1 MDPVSNLPPV
11 GLPPVGLPPSGTT
24 PTTNPPATGTTPAT
38 GLPPIGLPP
47 IGAPVDNGGLPP
59 TPPGTQSGLG
69 VADFAKISTYVG
81 SGAAGA
87 VGTVKSMESLVAIGN
102 QIRGTEIK
110 NADGSETHLGGG
122 IGTKIQGTK
131 MAAREIGASAV
142 TGAKY
147 GAIIGGGISA
157 LTNAYNVLTGKQ
169 STAEGVGRLAADTV
183 TATAA
188 GAGGAA
194 IGGLTTLGLS
204 SMLHL
209 GGLSLAIPAAG
220 MGLLGAVGITY
231 LVQKTGLYDS
241 LKNSIQGIFGA
252 K

>member
-11 GLPPVGLPPSGTT
+11 GLPPVGLPPTKTT
-24 PTTNPPATGTTPAT
+24 PTTNPPATTTPAT

-47 IGAPVDNGGLPP
+47 INSGTGLPPTPP

-69 VADFAKISTYVG
+69 VADFAQISTYVG

-87 VGTVKSMESLVAIGN
+87 VGTIKSIGN
-102 QIRGTEIK
+102 IELIAKQMSGTEIK
-110 NADGSETHLGGG
+110 NADGTETHLGGG
-122 IGTKIQGTK
+122 IGAKIKGTGMVAK
-131 MAAREIGASAV
+131 EIGSSAI

-157 LTNAYNVLTGKQ
+157 LTNAYNVLTGKE

-220 MGLLGAVGITY
+220 MGLLGAVGITF